1 MLPGSRVR
9 LARVV
14 VLLGLAALDPSSS
27 AADDSFVSLVKGDD
41 PGQFELVGIGPE
53 TLKIVDGEITVTGTP
68 NGYFASRESYRN
80 YTLRFDWKYDR
91 PEGLTDDARFRG
103 NSGLLLHI
111 QKPHKVW
118 PKSIEVQLLHADAG
132 HAFAI
137 FGAKFAGSKDAR
149 AQKQAVNPVG
159 QWNHMEVTCQDG
171 RISCRIN
178 GVEVSRG
185 TGAMPERGQIGWQ
198 SEGGPV
204 RFRRIQIKVL
214 PSSSK

>member
-1 MLPGSRVR
+1 MV
-9 LARVV
+9 A
-14 VLLGLAALDPSSS
+14 VLLGLAALAPSRS
-27 AADDSFVSLVKGDD
+27 AADDGFDGLVKGND
-41 PGQFELVGIGPE
+41 PGQFELVGIEPE

-68 NGYFASRESYRN
+68 NGYFASKESYRN

-137 FGAKFAGSKDAR
+137 FGAKLVGMKDAR
-149 AQKQAVNPVG
+149 AQKQALKPVG
-159 QWNHMEVTCQDG
+159 QWNQMEVTCQDG
-171 RISCRIN
+171 RVSCLIN

-185 TGAMPERGQIGWQ
+185 TGAMPESGQIGWQ

-204 RFRRIQIKVL
+204 RFRRIRIKVL
-214 PSSSK
+214 SPSSKSSS